1 MEEAKARIK
10 GVLCSSGALVTRF
23 NGRDPSLLR
32 GIFPMLHADGI
43 EFMIYP
49 SWDDRLDTVRE
60 TMRSMLKDGIFNI
73 PVVHADKRIGELL
86 SHGSE
91 SDIAEARRR
100 FSMNCIIAEELNASL
115 MVLHLWGGIDSDYHI
130 SRNTD
135 ELASFMSEAERHGLL
150 LTVENVIC
158 GDKTPLAHMQSILES
173 IPNAMF
179 TIDTKMAEFHLE
191 LSKTIECKKL
201 WDGHVRHLH
210 INDYSGG
217 LKDFSDLRV
226 RHIGDGHVDFKPFFE
241 HVLSSGY
248 DGYATVES
256 TSVLPDGSIDI
267 QSINRSL
274 DAVRSGLSHI
284 Q

>member
-100 FSMNCIIAEELNASL
+100 FSLYFFARVAVSIRAHPS
-115 MVLHLWGGIDSDYHI
+115 
-130 SRNTD
+130 T
-135 ELASFMSEAERHGLL
+135 
-150 LTVENVIC
+150 
-158 GDKTPLAHMQSILES
+158 KTPAKAKNCFFVIMCFILQ
-173 IPNAMF
+173 IIYTN
-179 TIDTKMAEFHLE
+179 
-191 LSKTIECKKL
+191 
-201 WDGHVRHLH
+201 
-210 INDYSGG
+210 
-217 LKDFSDLRV
+217 LKVPEPRE
-226 RHIGDGHVDFKPFFE
+226 G
-241 HVLSSGY
+241 
-248 DGYATVES
+248 
-256 TSVLPDGSIDI
+256 
-267 QSINRSL
+267 
-274 DAVRSGLSHI
+274 
-284 Q
+284 